1 MITTVLTAR
10 SPVFS
15 HTSSTMTGITTIR
28 ACKAQETL
36 LSEFDSHQDLH
47 TSAWYL
53 TQVTGATLG
62 FWVDL
67 LCAAYFAIVA
77 FSFIILY
84 DSKF

>member
-1 MITTVLTAR
+1 
-10 SPVFS
+10 
-15 HTSSTMTGITTIR
+15 MTGITTIR
-28 ACKAQETL
+28 ACKAQEAL

-77 FSFIILY
+77 FSFILLY
-84 DSKF
+84 DSKFYSVSQNLPQLHQPKFF